1 MQAKF
6 GIDLRFDFIYS
17 QMFFDAK
24 SLCIYNLCPE
34 EMSRRMVIADLFN
47 FPTLYQLSKIACAI
61 LKTLTSPGMLDYT
74 MHIFYAE

>member
-1 MQAKF
+1 
-6 GIDLRFDFIYS
+6 
-17 QMFFDAK
+17 
-24 SLCIYNLCPE
+24 
-34 EMSRRMVIADLFN
+34 MSRRMVIADLFN